1 MADRYPLIVNTG
13 AAQIQELASGD
24 NLNLTGSSISAVAS
38 ITASG
43 RITVNSGAN
52 VTAIANGASSGVGNI
67 GATGAVFNTVFA
79 TATTALYADLAE
91 NYSADAEYQ
100 PGTVVCF
107 GGSSEITVSDISHDT
122 RVAGVIST
130 QPAYLMNAGA
140 IGLPVALTG
149 RVPCQVQGPI
159 AKGDRLVN
167 ISAGIAGRYDPAL
180 GELGC
185 VLGKSLEDLA
195 ENQVKLIEI
204 AVGKN

>member
-43 RITVNSGAN
+43 QITVNSGAN

-67 GATGAVFNTVFA
+67 GASGAGFNTVFA
-79 TATTALYADLAE
+79 KSTSAQYADLAE
-91 NYSADAEYQ
+91 NYSADTEYQ
-100 PGTVVCF
+100 PGTVVVF
-107 GGSSEITVSDISHDT
+107 GGSSEITISNISHDT

-130 QPAYLMNAGA
+130 QPAYLMNAGSD
-140 IGLPVALTG
+140 GLPVALTG
-149 RVPCQVQGPI
+149 RVPCQVQGPV

-167 ISAGIAGRYDPAL
+167 ISAGIAGRFDPAL

-185 VLGKSLEDLA
+185 VLGKSLQDIT
-195 ENQVKLIEI
+195 NDQVVLIEV

>member
-43 RITVNSGAN
+43 QITVNSGAN

-91 NYSADAEYQ
+91 NYSADTEYQ
-100 PGTVVCF
+100 PGTVVVF
-107 GGSSEITVSDISHDT
+107 GGSSEITISNISHDT

-130 QPAYLMNAGA
+130 QPAYLMNAGSD
-140 IGLPVALTG
+140 GLPVALTG
-149 RVPCQVQGPI
+149 RVPCQVQGPV

-167 ISAGIAGRYDPAL
+167 ISAGIAGRFDPAL

-185 VLGKSLEDLA
+185 VLGKSLEDITDD
-195 ENQVKLIEI
+195 QVVLIEI